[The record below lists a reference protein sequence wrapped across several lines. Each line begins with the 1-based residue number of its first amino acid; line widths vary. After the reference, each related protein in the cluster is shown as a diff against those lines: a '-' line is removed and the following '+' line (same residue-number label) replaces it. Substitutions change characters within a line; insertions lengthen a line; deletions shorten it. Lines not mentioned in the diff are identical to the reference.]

1 MMKRMTWLI
10 ILTLTLCLLTVPALA
25 NQWGLTGELYTLVS
39 RAGTW
44 NDYTALGDRAG
55 DAAVLHTRY
64 HNVLL
69 LAEDGELLTS
79 TKAVYQP
86 EDSRDDDLRLTMTG
100 DTLTLCYG
108 LEESYTFARKADV
121 WALQQARIGG
131 MTVTA
136 EEDAGWPAF
145 SYLAEDENDRAV
157 WLARVTLTDFNIR
170 LFPRTVEEIVHLNLM
185 QAALDSGEDI
195 LGWWDEGGSR
205 GLLLQNP
212 GKGTVPVY
220 AAPFGDSAWRAA
232 NGKAA
237 AGLSGDIWLMRTV
250 MNADGEAYACIR
262 YDVSPRTQR
271 IGYTP
276 LSGLPGQWTPS
287 EITDDLLAVEVIATA
302 DTWLTDDPDVS
313 QYPQLHLPEGVQL
326 MCLGLYGEDYAYV
339 SGETRDGRL
348 VDGGA
353 IVWGFVPLRDLA
365 LDVNADSFRSSI
377 RTDVMARLDGIWHY
391 DAGGSMAADYLTLYT
406 DGTYLGQNGAD
417 IFHGSWYVTDYN
429 PAWNLYW
436 NDPPY
441 EITLIHDNGTV
452 NVKGLTLDE
461 DGFSLTNWEG
471 GGGYVRVEEVPPADE
486 SQPAE
491 PNG

>member
-10 ILTLTLCLLTVPALA
+10 ILTLTFCLLTAPALA

-39 RAGTW
+39 RAGAW
-44 NDYTALGDRAG
+44 DDYTALGDQAG
-55 DAAVLHTRY
+55 NAAVLHTRY

-86 EDSRDDDLRLTMTG
+86 EDSRDNDLRLTMTG
-100 DTLTLCYG
+100 DTLTITYG
-108 LEESYTFARKADV
+108 MEESYLFARKAGV

-136 EEDAGWPAF
+136 EDDSGWPAF

-157 WLARVTLTDFNIR
+157 WPARVPLTDFNIR
-170 LFPRTVEEIVHLNLM
+170 LFPRTVAEIVHLNLM
-185 QAALDSGEDI
+185 HAALDSGEDI
-195 LGWWDEGGSR
+195 LGWRDEGGSR
-205 GLLLQNP
+205 GLLRQNP

-262 YDVSPRTQR
+262 YDVSQRTQR

-276 LSGLPGQWTPS
+276 LSGLTGQWTPS
-287 EITDDLLAVEVIATA
+287 EITDELLAVEVIATA

-313 QYPQLHLPEGVQL
+313 QYPQLHLPKGAQL
-326 MCLGLYGEDYAYV
+326 TCLGLYGEDYAYV

-365 LDVNADSFRSSI
+365 LDVNADRFRSNI

-391 DAGGSMAADYLTLYT
+391 DAGGSMAADYLTLYA

-417 IFHGSWYVTDYN
+417 IFHGSWYVNDYN
-429 PAWNLYW
+429 PNWNLYW

-441 EITLIHDNGTV
+441 EITLICDNGTV
-452 NVKGLTLDE
+452 NVKGLTLDD

-471 GGGYVRVEEVPPADE
+471 SGGYVRVDEVPSADE